1 MGDVVNLNK
10 YRKTKQRLGG
20 AKAAVQNRVRFGR
33 DKGERE
39 KARVEQERTA
49 KELDDKRLQ

>member
-49 KELDDKRLQ
+49 KELDDKRLK